1 MIIYKLI
8 FTYTDLHSVN
18 LRGTASFFT
27 KSKIHKFEN
36 IGFKKKFYLIKKLS
50 LIYSTLSLN
59 FLETHQY
66 LSVKFF

>member
-1 MIIYKLI
+1 MIKFILQS
-8 FTYTDLHSVN
+8 DLHSV
-18 LRGTASFFT
+18 TASLLT

-36 IGFKKKFYLIKKLS
+36 IGFKKKIYLIKNLS